1 MGELEQSI
9 QAKHNYNF
17 ASAILPLDD
26 KKKKSEFEKKK
37 DLKAKTHLGEQDYN
51 LVNFMTSG
59 FQATI
64 YCYLPKNVSFS
75 FIPSIRN

>member
-9 QAKHNYNF
+9 QAKHNYGF
-17 ASAILPLDD
+17 ASAILPFDD
-26 KKKKSEFEKKK
+26 KKKNPNLKKK
-37 DLKAKTHLGEQDYN
+37 DLKAKTHLGEQDCN

>member
-9 QAKHNYNF
+9 QAKHNYGF

-26 KKKKSEFEKKK
+26 KKKNPNFKKK
-37 DLKAKTHLGEQDYN
+37 DLKAKTHLGEQDCN
-51 LVNFMTSG
+51 LVNLMTSG
-59 FQATI
+59 FQATM
-64 YCYLPKNVSFS
+64 LPTKNVSFP